1 MKRKVGIGNY
11 MNNFKIVVIEI
22 GVGIIIWVA
31 HANAKING

>member
-22 GVGIIIWVA
+22 EVGIIIWVQ
-31 HANAKING
+31 ANARING